1 MARQPQGI
9 QSADAAIRIL
19 EVLVDS
25 PRPMTLTELASAAG
39 MTVSNMHR
47 YLASLSRAGMLR
59 QDGATGRYGLGAF
72 ALRLGLA
79 ALQRTDGFDA
89 ANRAMTEL
97 RDEID
102 MPVFLSVWTPDGPTM
117 VRWLDA
123 SHPITV
129 NVKPGSR
136 SPLLSGAS
144 GKIFLAYEEPG
155 RIERVLAAEIRSMR
169 SSDNATSMATVRK
182 LQELVRH
189 HGVANV
195 LGERAQGV
203 NGISAPVFDAF
214 GALAFAITSVGL
226 AEQFDASFGGVFARA
241 VRAAAD
247 RASAELG
254 FDAGTA
260 QGFAIAK
267 PRAGDAS
274 PPRRRVG

>member
-1 MARQPQGI
+1 MARTPQGI
-9 QSADAAIRIL
+9 QSADAAVRVL
-19 EVLVDS
+19 EVLVDGAS
-25 PRPMTLTELASAAG
+25 PMTLTEIASAVG

-47 YLASLSRAGMLR
+47 YLASLSRAGMIR
-59 QDGATGRYGLGAF
+59 QEAASGRYCLGPF

-79 ALQRTDGFDA
+79 ALRRTDGFEA
-89 ANRAMTEL
+89 ASRAMIQL

-136 SPLLSGAS
+136 APLLTGAS
-144 GKIFLAYEEPG
+144 GRIFLAFEDPG
-155 RIERVLAAEIRSMR
+155 RIQSVLAAELRTGR
-169 SSDNATSMATVRK
+169 GGHGKLTSMAAVRQ
-182 LQELVRH
+182 LQETIRR

-214 GALAFAITSVGL
+214 GSLVFAITSVGL
-226 AEQFDASFGGVFARA
+226 AEQFDAAYDGKYAHA

-254 FDAGTA
+254 YHPGTA
-260 QGFAIAK
+260 QAVTAPATAIVK
-267 PRAGDAS
+267 PRARPA
-274 PPRRRVG
+274 

>member
-1 MARQPQGI
+1 MAKSPQGI
-9 QSADAAIRIL
+9 QSADAALRVL
-19 EVLVDS
+19 EVLVS
-25 PRPMTLTELASAAG
+25 SAVPMTLTELAAATG

-47 YLASLSRAGMLR
+47 YLASLSRASMIR
-59 QDGATGRYGLGAF
+59 QNPAGGYFLGPF

-79 ALQRTDGFDA
+79 ALRRTDGFEA
-89 ANRAMTEL
+89 ASRAMVEI

-136 SPLLSGAS
+136 APLLNSAS
-144 GKIFLAYEEPG
+144 GRIFLAFETPSRVES
-155 RIERVLAAEIRSMR
+155 VLAAEMRATKGIPSRAGIAKLQSTIRS
-169 SSDNATSMATVRK
+169 
-182 LQELVRH
+182 Q
-189 HGVANV
+189 GVANV

-214 GALAFAITSVGL
+214 GALVFAITSVGL
-226 AEQFDASFGGVFARA
+226 ADQFDASYHGKPAQA

-247 RASAELG
+247 RASQELG
-254 FDAGTA
+254 YDGVVAPLFQTDAVA
-260 QGFAIAK
+260 S
-267 PRAGDAS
+267 S
-274 PPRRRVG
+274 PPKL